1 MGLLFCCYE
10 SQIATSSL
18 FLFDKSCLIFLDP
31 WPWQEGSYDLGSV
44 LPSFHPSVCLSFF
57 QAVFLELAHQLFLK
71 LFIVLGAHMG
81 PNVWVGQIPFRQ
93 EWPEMAK
100 KGPKLGFLHF
110 QENLFISFFWKCCR
124 MKAIITLGILQKHE

>member
-1 MGLLFCCYE
+1 MNLKLLKVPCFYL
-10 SQIATSSL
+10 INHG
-18 FLFDKSCLIFLDP
+18 LIFLDP

-57 QAVFLELAHQLFLK
+57 QAVFLELAHWLFLK

-81 PNVWVGQIPFRQ
+81 PNFWVGQIPFWQ

-100 KGPKLGFLHF
+100 KAQNWGFYTFRKTCSLVF
-110 QENLFISFFWKCCR
+110 SGNAVE
-124 MKAIITLGILQKHE
+124 